1 MITWLGRVKSVEIP
15 VKLVFHL
22 LDPVEFK
29 ARPNSRLRLLGFDPK
44 KLLFGCGGPATWH
57 KTIQDDNEKA
67 IFSEAQR
74 RFEAGEGAG

>member
-1 MITWLGRVKSVEIP
+1 
-15 VKLVFHL
+15 
-22 LDPVEFK
+22 
-29 ARPNSRLRLLGFDPK
+29 LRLLGFDPK